1 MRLPAAGGRA
11 SRSKT
16 AVLMTDADLIG
27 RFVKGDVN
35 AFNTLVWRWQKTIY
49 NFVLRYV
56 GNREEA
62 HDLTQQVFMRVYR
75 SLPRL
80 NKPASFSTWIH
91 QIAANLCRD
100 WIKQRRRRP
109 AVSLENLQEAGSAD
123 LHKNSAL
130 TLFPEAGQHPD
141 RIVSRNELRGLIEKA
156 LQEIPEE
163 QRVVVIMKEYQG
175 LKFTEIAEALGAPV
189 NTVKS
194 RLYYGLSAL
203 RKILSRW
210 QLDDEVLQYEM

>member
-1 MRLPAAGGRA
+1 
-11 SRSKT
+11 
-16 AVLMTDADLIG
+16 MTDADLIG
-27 RFVKGDVN
+27 KFVKGDVN

-75 SLPRL
+75 NLPRL

-109 AVSLENLQEAGSAD
+109 AVSLENLQEAGSTD
-123 LHKNSAL
+123 LHKSPAL
-130 TLFPEAGQHPD
+130 TLFPEASQHPD
-141 RIVSRNELRGLIEKA
+141 RIVSRNELRELIEKA

-203 RKILSRW
+203 RKILARW

>member
-1 MRLPAAGGRA
+1 
-11 SRSKT
+11 
-16 AVLMTDADLIG
+16 MTDADLIG
-27 RFVKGDVN
+27 KFVKGDVN

-109 AVSLENLQEAGSAD
+109 AVSLENLQETGSAD
-123 LHKNSAL
+123 LHKSPAL
-130 TLFPEAGQHPD
+130 TLFPEASQHPD
-141 RIVSRNELRGLIEKA
+141 RIVSRNELRELIEKA

-203 RKILSRW
+203 RKILTRW

>member
-1 MRLPAAGGRA
+1 
-11 SRSKT
+11 
-16 AVLMTDADLIG
+16 MTDVDLIDK
-27 RFVKGDVN
+27 FVKGDAN
-35 AFNTLVWRWQKTIY
+35 AFNTLVWRWEKTIY

-56 GNREEA
+56 GNRDEA
-62 HDLTQQVFMRVYR
+62 HDLSQQVFVRVYR
-75 SLPRL
+75 NLHRL
-80 NKPASFSTWIH
+80 NNPSSFSTWIH

-109 AVSLENLQEAGSAD
+109 VVSLENIQELGS
-123 LHKNSAL
+123 LELNKNPAL
-130 TLFPEAGQHPD
+130 TLFPDASQHPD
-141 RIVSRNELRGLIEKA
+141 KIVSRNQLREIIEKA

-163 QRVVVIMKEYQG
+163 QRIVVIMKEYQG

-203 RKILSRW
+203 KKILTRW

>member
-1 MRLPAAGGRA
+1 
-11 SRSKT
+11 
-16 AVLMTDADLIG
+16 MTDADLIA

-62 HDLTQQVFMRVYR
+62 HDLTQQVFMRVHR

-109 AVSLENLQEAGSAD
+109 AVSLENLQENGAAD
-123 LHKNSAL
+123 LHKHPAL
-130 TLFPEAGQHPD
+130 TLFPEASQHPD
-141 RIVSRNELRGLIEKA
+141 RIVSRNQLRELIEKA

-175 LKFTEIAEALGAPV
+175 LKFTEIAEVLGAPV

-203 RKILSRW
+203 RKVLARW
-210 QLDDEVLQYEM
+210 QLDDEVLHYEM